1 MHCNDS
7 ARSSRQR
14 SANLCPSPMRCPRRL
29 IGCYA
34 SRSVIGAID
43 PLTAPVAGPSGSA
56 APTASEHTSNGN
68 RLAVCLDVYTV
79 ACFRKR
85 VRIGLSAKSASR
97 AVTMSSVIAT
107 LKTGTQL
114 CAC

>member
-34 SRSVIGAID
+34 S
-43 PLTAPVAGPSGSA
+43 APVAGASASA
-56 APTASEHTSNGN
+56 APAASEHTSNG
-68 RLAVCLDVYTV
+68 
-79 ACFRKR
+79 
-85 VRIGLSAKSASR
+85 
-97 AVTMSSVIAT
+97 
-107 LKTGTQL
+107 
-114 CAC
+114 

>member
-34 SRSVIGAID
+34 S
-43 PLTAPVAGPSGSA
+43 APVAGASASA
-56 APTASEHTSNGN
+56 APAASEHTSNGN
-68 RLAVCLDVYTV
+68 PLAVPGRLYSPLFQE
-79 ACFRKR
+79 A
-85 VRIGLSAKSASR
+85 SAHWLER
-97 AVTMSSVIAT
+97 EERE
-107 LKTGTQL
+107 
-114 CAC
+114 